1 MTDHAPR
8 PTGARRAL
16 GTVPVVAAAVALAGC
31 GPDLDT
37 PEGTTRAFV
46 DAMAERDWAGAC
58 ELLSHDFVHRSMD
71 GNSQYCP
78 TYLERWHQDTD
89 SYRPLVVRGEASATE
104 EGYRLEVAPEGA
116 PDRTEEVVVVE
127 ESGRLVLLRYPG
139 TDTATR

>member
-1 MTDHAPR
+1 MTDHATR
-8 PTGARRAL
+8 PAGARHPLRLA
-16 GTVPVVAAAVALAGC
+16 PVVAAAVALTGC

-58 ELLSHDFVHRSMD
+58 ELLSHDLVHRSMD

-78 TYLERWHQDTD
+78 AYLERRHQDTD
-89 SYRPLVVRGEASATE
+89 RYRTLEVQGEASATE
-104 EGYRLEVAPEGA
+104 EGHRLRVAPEDA

-139 TDTATR
+139 RDTATR